1 MENKEKL
8 KSKARKLKALADR
21 GVEGEKQNAQ
31 RRYEEFIKKHKL
43 DESEIDPQLNNRR
56 FRVKNYDDL
65 LILNNVI
72 LSVNPFTKINN
83 NELFLDVDLD
93 DEDFR
98 EVKEKFKYFIKLFKV
113 EKELLTMAFFSK
125 HQKFFSPDD
134 NAKNKWRESR
144 AENEELK
151 KARENAEK
159 IDKKAKKNGESDLSK
174 EQIEKLKK
182 DSQIQTLNMSRLDKI
197 IPILLDG
204 KYVRNNQ
211 TIEEK
216 K

>member
-65 LILNNVI
+65 MILNNVI

-98 EVKEKFKYFIKLFKV
+98 EVKEKFRYFMKLFRV

-125 HQKFFSPDD
+125 HQKFFEPDD

-151 KARENAEK
+151 KARQNADK
-159 IDKKAKKNGESDLSK
+159 INKKTPKDNKELSK
-174 EQIEKLKK
+174 EEIEKLKK
-182 DSQIQTLNMSRLDKI
+182 DSQIQTLNMSRLDKL